1 MKKNIKLIFSLLLIV
16 GIVGAS
22 PILLNRYSVEKENN
36 IYQLAIDSNSLSH
49 IKDEKEIEDFCKE
62 LKKENV
68 STLTFNNISIREIAN
83 YRDLRYMTVRSYLE
97 DKENFNYKI
106 DGFIPKYASKDN
118 IVIMVSKDD
127 FIEDEINIIKE
138 FLSNSEVMED
148 DNDLFFY
155 IDEPIEVNYNGE
167 KIPNS
172 ILTSKFFISEKVI
185 EETFKLGMSP
195 MLSISNS
202 SDENIQN
209 LLLNQIIKLNDKYK
223 MNKIQV
229 NGSEVIGYPSNILK
243 FLDEFKKNNISIV
256 TTEFQTSVGLNA
268 YLENGKSNLIRG
280 HEIPL
285 EKLNLSEENFAA
297 RIARAVKER
306 NMRVIIVSDYIDYRN
321 NTTIANSIS
330 KLLDGFKKAEN
341 LLENGYKAGIAT
353 SYKIIER
360 HTTAEV
366 FTSLAS
372 ASIFALLI
380 LSIFDKNK
388 KVYTLS
394 IVGSTIMLLFASI
407 VNKLQ
412 INFGI
417 KVYALFV
424 AIMGACA
431 AIAVPY
437 KSKIKSY
444 TLKFL
449 LSGLLA
455 IITGMLIASIM
466 YGTEYILKLKFF
478 SGIKI
483 LYILPPILVALWL
496 LVDSQFL
503 KNIFKFRLNK
513 QQIINIVKSI
523 KWYHIALVLLVVF
536 GSVIYIRRSGNSG
549 HASSFELEMRNM
561 LEKLLYVRP
570 RTKEFMLGYPA
581 IFIAY
586 YMLKNNIKY
595 AQYMLILGAIA
606 TMSTVNT
613 FTHLHTPIIYS
624 LLRSVYSVILGAIV
638 GIICIL
644 IFKRIKR
651 FIKKES

>member
-1 MKKNIKLIFSLLLIV
+1 MKKHINLIFSILLIV
-16 GIVGAS
+16 GVIGAS
-22 PILLNRYSVEKENN
+22 PILLNRYNVEKENN
-36 IYQLAIDSNSLSH
+36 IYQIAINSNSLAH
-49 IKDEKEIEDFCKE
+49 IKDEKEIKDFFKE
-62 LKKENV
+62 LKKENI
-68 STLTFNNISIREIAN
+68 STLTFNNISIRDLAS
-83 YRDLRYMTVRSYLE
+83 YRDLRYMTVGSYLE

-106 DGFIPKYASKDN
+106 DGFIPKYAAKDN
-118 IVIMVSKDD
+118 IVIMMSKEDFLDD
-127 FIEDEINIIKE
+127 EVKLIKE
-138 FLSNSEVMED
+138 FLSNSKVIEE

-172 ILTSKFFISEKVI
+172 ILTSKFFISKKGI
-185 EETFKLGMSP
+185 EETYQLGMNP

-202 SDENIQN
+202 NDEDVQKI
-209 LLLNQIIKLNDKYK
+209 LFNQIIELHDKYK
-223 MNKIQV
+223 MDKIQI
-229 NGSEVIGYPSNILK
+229 NGSEVIGYPSNISK

-285 EKLNLSEENFAA
+285 EKLNLSTDDFAA

-306 NMRVIIVSDYIDYRN
+306 NMRVIIITDYIDYRN
-321 NTTIANSIS
+321 NTTITKSIN

-341 LLENGYKAGIAT
+341 LLDNGYKAGIAT

-360 HTTAEV
+360 HTKAEV

-372 ASIFALLI
+372 ASIFGLLI

-394 IVGSTIMLLFASI
+394 IVGSIIMLLFASV

-424 AIMGACA
+424 AIMGACG
-431 AIAVPY
+431 AIVVPY

-444 TLKFL
+444 TIKFL

-455 IITGMLIASIM
+455 IITGMLIAAIM
-466 YGTEYILKLKFF
+466 YGTEYILKLKVF

-496 LVDSQFL
+496 LVDSQIL

-523 KWYHIALVLLVVF
+523 RWYHIVLALLVIF
-536 GSVIYIRRSGNSG
+536 GGIIYIRRSGNAG
-549 HASSFELEMRNM
+549 NASSFELEMRNM

-581 IFIAY
+581 IFITY

-595 AQYMLILGAIA
+595 AQYMLILGSIA